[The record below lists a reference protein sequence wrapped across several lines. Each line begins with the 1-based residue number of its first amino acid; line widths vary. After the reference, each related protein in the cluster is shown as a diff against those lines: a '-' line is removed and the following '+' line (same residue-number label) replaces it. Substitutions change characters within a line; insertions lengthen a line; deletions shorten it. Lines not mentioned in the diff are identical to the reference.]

1 MNRSY
6 IIITDNDLTDWHR
19 SLWLEVPS
27 RIGIPVQLEKN
38 QRKKER
44 KYSVRPTELEQRTS
58 PVINKGS
65 SFFLSTWYTILP
77 SLWPGHATQL

>member
-27 RIGIPVQLEKN
+27 RIGIPVQLEKIKG
-38 QRKKER
+38 KK
-44 KYSVRPTELEQRTS
+44 
-58 PVINKGS
+58 KGNT
-65 SFFLSTWYTILP
+65 LYD
-77 SLWPGHATQL
+77 QQN